1 MFWVL
6 VFHLLTTDICSC
18 SCISH
23 NKGCWQFAS
32 GSHIL
37 IVLLSNHLLS
47 DTHCSIGRSLAFD
60 FVWNWWFS
68 WNFNG
73 SGSVI
78 ISHSRRSKFWKLLS
92 ICRSLNSTEI
102 SSNRSNLYKSCLV
115 CARTHTHTSPM
126 APVAVAGDGVASG
139 GHPEWDSQGRHGCLD
154 HRLAGP
160 NAHGIADLQLK
171 IAEVWSMKDN

>member
-23 NKGCWQFAS
+23 NARCWQFAS

-92 ICRSLNSTEI
+92 IGRSLNSTEI

-115 CARTHTHTSPM
+115 CARAHTHTRAPWHLWLWQEMVSLLGATQNEIAKGAMDAWTIVLQARMPM
-126 APVAVAGDGVASG
+126 A
-139 GHPEWDSQGRHGCLD
+139 SQIFSWR
-154 HRLAGP
+154 
-160 NAHGIADLQLK
+160 
-171 IAEVWSMKDN
+171 